1 MTLQNKLSF
10 QHFKDEIDGL
20 KQEKDDSQLIL
31 VDRKKQRIQIDEEI
45 YVTNMMNNELRK
57 KILKLEKENQEITNK
72 RV

>member
-1 MTLQNKLSF
+1 
-10 QHFKDEIDGL
+10 
-20 KQEKDDSQLIL
+20 L

-57 KILKLEKENQEITNK
+57 KILKLEKENQEIINK

>member
-1 MTLQNKLSF
+1 
-10 QHFKDEIDGL
+10 
-20 KQEKDDSQLIL
+20 L